1 MRFTTLHVLALGAAT
16 LVSGLSIEER
26 APEPQLEARVDIPV
40 VTCQGYDKSEG
51 TYDNGGEFFFFVSPT
66 ISLKS
71 SFRHPLLRRL
81 IWSHAQC
88 VAAAMCQGT
97 YGVITLNQCQNP
109 NVLPATQIPNL
120 SGTIWANIVGSCNDD
135 GCPMTQQ
142 NFIDFVYGAMSA
154 ANVTGDQW
162 PGSVNDVI
170 ADWWTPLMTWTATGD
185 TIPYSNFDDWLHY
198 SNS

>member
-1 MRFTTLHVLALGAAT
+1 MRFSLLALGAAT
-16 LVSGLSIEER
+16 LVSALSIEER
-26 APEPQLEARVDIPV
+26 APEAQPELEARVNIPV
-40 VTCQGYDKSEG
+40 VTCQGYGKYEG
-51 TYDNGGEFFFFVSPT
+51 IYDYTGGPYYPGCAMVTQSCIALNGTS
-66 ISLKS
+66 
-71 SFRHPLLRRL
+71 
-81 IWSHAQC
+81 IWSHSQC

-120 SGTIWANIVGSCNDD
+120 SGTIWANIVGSCVDD

-154 ANVTGDQW
+154 ANVTEW

-170 ADWWTPLMTWTATGD
+170 QDWWTPLMTWTATGN
-185 TIPYSNFDDWLHY
+185 TIPYSNLDDWLHY